1 MLKAG
6 IFRAFKSEV
15 LLKVQ
20 SVIVTVSLSSIY
32 GTAVFMTLFLV
43 HFSIRVCDNNKVFFF
58 FHTAALLIVGGQS
71 SFHHYFLDQD
81 HA

>member
-20 SVIVTVSLSSIY
+20 SVIVTMSLSSIY

-43 HFSIRVCDNNKVFFF
+43 HFSIRVCDNNTLFS
-58 FHTAALLIVGGQS
+58 HTATLLIVGGQS
-71 SFHHYFLDQD
+71 SF
-81 HA
+81 